1 MQIVERTF
9 YRVGNGLFGMEH
21 TNDIISV
28 YDCGSTNQRLVNN
41 AIDRAAKA
49 YPRDI
54 PIDNIFISHYDKDHV
69 NGLLRFLQEY
79 TQVRRVI
86 LPMIPNLTRV
96 INSSSTSNRFLS
108 DFIIDPEAYIRN
120 VSPQTNVIFVDAT
133 DRDNNIN
140 DRIQDSEEINLS
152 YIENGATVPSRFQIF
167 TINDWIYIIYN
178 RRLLNDAE
186 IATFMKKLGL
196 PPTATTDEIISVLK
210 QKGTSLKKSLD
221 QVLTNNE
228 IENLNDYSMV
238 VWSGRKD
245 LCHGCLYTGD
255 YNAKKYHKE
264 LANIYGRLRSH
275 TDIIQIPHHG
285 SINNFR
291 PEICSQNSI
300 HVVSASKGP
309 YKSRQIVN
317 PNSVITTIRNSGF
330 ICSDTRTKDIT
341 I

>member
-1 MQIVERTF
+1 
-9 YRVGNGLFGMEH
+9 
-21 TNDIISV
+21 
-28 YDCGSTNQRLVNN
+28 
-41 AIDRAAKA
+41 
-49 YPRDI
+49 
-54 PIDNIFISHYDKDHV
+54 
-69 NGLLRFLQEY
+69 
-79 TQVRRVI
+79 
-86 LPMIPNLTRV
+86 
-96 INSSSTSNRFLS
+96 
-108 DFIIDPEAYIRN
+108 
-120 VSPQTNVIFVDAT
+120 
-133 DRDNNIN
+133 
-140 DRIQDSEEINLS
+140 
-152 YIENGATVPSRFQIF
+152 
-167 TINDWIYIIYN
+167 
-178 RRLLNDAE
+178 
-186 IATFMKKLGL
+186 
-196 PPTATTDEIISVLK
+196 
-210 QKGTSLKKSLD
+210 
-221 QVLTNNE
+221 
-228 IENLNDYSMV
+228 MV

-317 PNSVITTIRNSGF
+317 PNSAITTIRNSGF